1 MTKLVFLDI
10 DGVLDTYKSR
20 YQLDPELMAHLGTL
34 LENTGASIVISSSW
48 RAQDVPG
55 TVEFLTDPDN
65 PSVGGHP
72 FPFTDKIV
80 GVTTILFS
88 VIDGDIDRP
97 ATRGEEIAAYLKVH
111 SCDNYVIL
119 DDCDEMLRDQ
129 WPHLVL
135 VNDEVGL
142 TEADVEK
149 AVGILKQTQDK

>member
-1 MTKLVFLDI
+1 
-10 DGVLDTYKSR
+10 
-20 YQLDPELMAHLGTL
+20 MAHLGTL
-34 LENTGASIVISSSW
+34 LEKTGASIVISSSW

-55 TVEFLTDPDN
+55 TVEFMTDPDN

-72 FPFTDKIV
+72 FLFTDKIV
-80 GVTTILFS
+80 GVTPILFS

-119 DDCDEMLRDQ
+119 DDDRDMLPTQ
-129 WPHLVL
+129 WSHFVPI
-135 VNDEVGL
+135 NDEYGL

-149 AVGILKQTQDK
+149 AVLILNQK